1 MILKKKFSNCFES
14 VRKAFLAIDSEHNG
28 YITVEDMLKHFG
40 NESDINYGDLKKIIY
55 DKDSTKRGRLGF
67 TDFSKWLGSAIHMS
81 EGFYFRHDS
90 IKNPLYE
97 MNREKDTEN
106 LGHNRDE
113 AIKNLLKGDLKKII
127 IEKIMFQWKT
137 VRKAF
142 MDLNTD
148 KDGKI
153 SPEEMKF
160 QFDFW
165 GLKISDKQFDE
176 IFNEFDT
183 DGDGLISYKDF

>member
-1 MILKKKFSNCFES
+1 M
-14 VRKAFLAIDSEHNG
+14 AIDSEHNG
-28 YITVEDMLKHFG
+28 YITVEDMLKYFG

-55 DKDSTKRGRLGF
+55 DKDSTKRGRLVF

-176 IFNEFDT
+176 IFKEFDT